1 MFRNVVGGT
10 TLLSVMELGSDV
22 TKRDIIALSRK
33 ALSKA
38 NEHLIAAETIAGL
51 GYYSM
56 AFSHVV
62 LGLEEWLKRV
72 VIEAHYLGIVQ
83 LGNQKSVDIFSI
95 SEKDLFSH
103 KAKQLGA
110 VFLLAFLIPI
120 RGRMELI
127 MRAEEAGQEV
137 SHDLLAERL
146 RRDAGIVGELLTI
159 WDKLEGMKQAG
170 LYSGQKDKGG
180 ASISPANAS
189 EFEKYC
195 KLLKEQLE
203 IENFY
208 DKHPLSKGEIEK
220 IRTETE
226 VLKKELLE
234 EFMKK
239 N

>member
-1 MFRNVVGGT
+1 M
-10 TLLSVMELGSDV
+10 
-22 TKRDIIALSRK
+22 TKRDVIALSRE

-38 NEHLIAAETIAGL
+38 NEHFIAAETIAGL
-51 GYYSM
+51 GRYSM

-83 LGNQKSVDIFSI
+83 IGNQKSADIFTI

-127 MRAEEAGQEV
+127 MRAKEAGQEV

-146 RRDAGIVGELLTI
+146 RRDAGIVGDLVTI

-170 LYSGQKDKGG
+170 LYSGRKDKGG
-180 ASISPANAS
+180 ASISPTSAS

-208 DKHPLSKGEIEK
+208 DKHPFSKGEIDK

-226 VLKKELLE
+226 VLKKDLLK
-234 EFMKK
+234 EFTK
-239 N
+239 

>member
-1 MFRNVVGGT
+1 
-10 TLLSVMELGSDV
+10 
-22 TKRDIIALSRK
+22 
-33 ALSKA
+33 
-38 NEHLIAAETIAGL
+38 
-51 GYYSM
+51 M

-62 LGLEEWLKRV
+62 LGLEEWLKRI

-83 LGNQKSVDIFSI
+83 VGNQKSVDIFSI

-180 ASISPANAS
+180 AIIFPANAS
-189 EFEKYC
+189 
-195 KLLKEQLE
+195 
-203 IENFY
+203 
-208 DKHPLSKGEIEK
+208 
-220 IRTETE
+220 
-226 VLKKELLE
+226 
-234 EFMKK
+234 
-239 N
+239 

>member
-1 MFRNVVGGT
+1 
-10 TLLSVMELGSDV
+10 MELGSVV
-22 TKRDIIALSRK
+22 TKRDVIALSRE

-38 NEHLIAAETIAGL
+38 NKHLIAAETIAGL

-83 LGNQKSVDIFSI
+83 VRNRKSADIFTI

-103 KAKQLGA
+103 KANQLGA

-120 RGRMELI
+120 CGRMELI
-127 MRAEEAGQEV
+127 MRAKEAGQEV

-146 RRDAGIVGELLTI
+146 RRDAGIVGELVTI
-159 WDKLEGMKQAG
+159 WHKLEGMKQAG
-170 LYSGQKDKGG
+170 LYSGLKDKGG
-180 ASISPANAS
+180 ASISPAS
-189 EFEKYC
+189 KPEFEKFWR
-195 KLLKEQLE
+195 LLKEQLE

-208 DKHPLSKGEIEK
+208 DKHPLSKGEIEE

-226 VLKKELLE
+226 VLKKDLLE
-234 EFMKK
+234 EFTKK
-239 N
+239 G

>member
-1 MFRNVVGGT
+1 
-10 TLLSVMELGSDV
+10 MELGSVV
-22 TKRDIIALSRK
+22 TKRDVIALSK
-33 ALSKA
+33 EALSKA

-72 VIEAHYLGIVQ
+72 VIEAHYLGIIQVE
-83 LGNQKSVDIFSI
+83 NKKSADIFTI
-95 SEKDLFSH
+95 SEKNLFSH

-127 MRAEEAGQEV
+127 MRAKEAGKEV
-137 SHDLLAERL
+137 SHDLLAERF
-146 RRDAGIVGELLTI
+146 RRDLGTVGELVTI

-170 LYSGQKDKGG
+170 LYSGRKDKGG
-180 ASISPANAS
+180 ASISSASAS
-189 EFEKYC
+189 EFEKYS
-195 KLLKEQLE
+195 KLLEEQLE

-208 DKHPLSKGEIEK
+208 DKHQFSKDEIEK
-220 IRTETE
+220 IRTWTE
-226 VLKKELLE
+226 ALKKDFLE
-234 EFMKK
+234 EFTKK
-239 N
+239 G